1 MTAAAASASFG
12 PAARSSA
19 VSSVL
24 IYGCLVLGAV
34 FALLP
39 ILWGVSTSLKSVI
52 DVNAHPSRW
61 IPDEITTSN
70 WSIAVANAKYA
81 RYLTNTFIVIGF
93 TLIVSLGLAA
103 HAAHATIRH
112 AFTGR
117 TLILNLMWGTVMIP
131 GIAIIVPLYSLSVE
145 AGIYDTLAVLVIVY
159 SAWLVPTLV
168 WLLRGFIANVPNELE
183 EAARVDGCS
192 RIGAFYRITLPL
204 LRPGL
209 LAGGVLVFIHIWN
222 EFLIGYSLVLGDEHR
237 LVQVGVYF
245 FVTENGV
252 AWGPLMAAAMGSIV
266 PVITLYAILQRAF
279 IQGLTGGAV
288 KG

>member
-39 ILWGVSTSLKSVI
+39 ISWGVSTSLKSVI

-61 IPDEITTSN
+61 IPEEITTSN

-103 HAAHATIRH
+103 HAAHATIRQ
-112 AFTGR
+112 
-117 TLILNLMWGTVMIP
+117 P
-131 GIAIIVPLYSLSVE
+131 SP
-145 AGIYDTLAVLVIVY
+145 
-159 SAWLVPTLV
+159 
-168 WLLRGFIANVPNELE
+168 
-183 EAARVDGCS
+183 AA
-192 RIGAFYRITLPL
+192 P
-204 LRPGL
+204 
-209 LAGGVLVFIHIWN
+209 
-222 EFLIGYSLVLGDEHR
+222 
-237 LVQVGVYF
+237 
-245 FVTENGV
+245 
-252 AWGPLMAAAMGSIV
+252 
-266 PVITLYAILQRAF
+266 
-279 IQGLTGGAV
+279 
-288 KG
+288 